1 MSTWERLGVFD
12 LETTGLDVTQ
22 SRIVTGFVGVLD
34 AGGELIESHAWIA
47 DPGIDIPAAAANVHG
62 FTTERARAEGRPA
75 AEVVSEIVDRL
86 RELFAEG
93 TPVVAYNASYDFSLL
108 HHDAIRN
115 GVVPLDFPRP
125 IVDPLVIDKQVDT
138 YRKGSRTLQAACDL
152 YGVDLGSAHDS
163 EADSVGAGRV
173 FKAIQEKFGESPEMQ
188 LSPDELHDAQINWA
202 KAQAESFAKWLAGKG
217 ETSRR
222 VGDGIWPVFRA
233 DAEGSS
239 PSMVFDD

>member
-1 MSTWERLGVFD
+1 MSSWERLGVFD

-22 SRIVTGFVGVLD
+22 SRIVTAFVGVLD
-34 AGGELIESHAWIA
+34 SSGELIESRAWIA
-47 DPGIDIPAAAANVHG
+47 DPGVEIPEAAANVHG
-62 FTTERARAEGRPA
+62 FTTERARTEGRPA
-75 AEVVSEIVDRL
+75 AEVVAEIVERL

-115 GVVPLDFPRP
+115 GVAPLDTPKP
-125 IVDPLVIDKQVDT
+125 IVDPLLIDKKVDT

-152 YGVDLGSAHDS
+152 YGIDLGAAHDS

-173 FKAIQEKFGESPEMQ
+173 FKALQVKFASAPEMQ
-188 LSPDELHDAQINWA
+188 LSPYELHEAQIVWA
-202 KAQAESFAKWLAGKG
+202 KAQAESFAKWLATKG

-222 VGDGIWPVFRA
+222 VGDGIWPVFRNDEEIPMA
-233 DAEGSS
+233 SI
-239 PSMVFDD
+239 VY

>member
-1 MSTWERLGVFD
+1 MNTWERLGVFD

-22 SRIVTGFVGVLD
+22 SRIVTAFVGVLD
-34 AGGELIESHAWIA
+34 SSGELIESRAWIA
-47 DPGIDIPAAAANVHG
+47 DPGIEIPEAAANVHG
-62 FTTERARAEGRPA
+62 FTTERARAEGRLA
-75 AEVVSEIVDRL
+75 SEVVPEIVERL

-115 GVVPLDFPRP
+115 GVTPLDTPKP

-173 FKAIQEKFGESPEMQ
+173 FKALQAKFELAPEML
-188 LSPDELHDAQINWA
+188 LSPDELHDAQIGWA
-202 KAQAESFAKWLAGKG
+202 KAQAESFAKWLATKG

-222 VGDGIWPVFRA
+222 GGDGIWPVFRN
-233 DAEGSS
+233 DEET
-239 PSMVFDD
+239 PMVNIDY

>member
-1 MSTWERLGVFD
+1 MNNWERLGVFD
-12 LETTGLDVTQ
+12 LETTGLDVTK
-22 SRIVTGFVGVLD
+22 SRIVTAFVGVLD
-34 AGGELIESHAWIA
+34 PSGELIESSAWIA
-47 DPGIDIPAAAANVHG
+47 DPGIEIPEAAANVHG

-75 AEVVSEIVDRL
+75 AEVVSEIVERL

-115 GVVPLDFPRP
+115 GVAPLDTPKP
-125 IVDPLVIDKQVDT
+125 IVDPLLIDKQVDT

-152 YGVDLGSAHDS
+152 YGIDLGSAHDS

-173 FKAIQEKFGESPEMQ
+173 FTALQAKFPSAPEML
-188 LSPDELHDAQINWA
+188 LSPDELHDAQIGWA
-202 KAQAESFAKWLAGKG
+202 KAQAESFAKWLATKG

-222 VGDGIWPVFRA
+222 VGDGIWPVFRN
-233 DAEGSS
+233 DED
-239 PSMVFDD
+239 VTIVNVVH

>member
-1 MSTWERLGVFD
+1 MSSWERLGVFD

-22 SRIVTGFVGVLD
+22 SRIVTAFVGVLD
-34 AGGELIESHAWIA
+34 PSGELIESRAWIA
-47 DPGIDIPAAAANVHG
+47 DPGIEIPEAAANVHG

-75 AEVVSEIVDRL
+75 AEVVPEIVERL

-115 GVVPLDFPRP
+115 GVAPLDTPKP
-125 IVDPLVIDKQVDT
+125 IVDPLLIDKQVDT

-173 FKAIQEKFGESPEMQ
+173 FKALQAKFPSAPEML
-188 LSPDELHDAQINWA
+188 LSPDELHDAQIGWA
-202 KAQAESFAKWLAGKG
+202 KAQAESFGKWLATKG

-222 VGDGIWPVFRA
+222 VGDGIWPVFRN
-233 DAEGSS
+233 DEEL
-239 PSMVFDD
+239 PMVSINY

>member
-1 MSTWERLGVFD
+1 MSSWERLGVFD

-22 SRIVTGFVGVLD
+22 SRIVTAFVGVLD
-34 AGGELIESHAWIA
+34 STGELIESRAWIA
-47 DPGIDIPAAAANVHG
+47 DPGVEIPEAAANVHG
-62 FTTERARAEGRPA
+62 FMTERARTEGRPA
-75 AEVVSEIVDRL
+75 AEVVAEIVERL

-115 GVVPLDFPRP
+115 GVTPLDTPKP
-125 IVDPLVIDKQVDT
+125 IVDPLLIDKKVDT

-152 YGVDLGSAHDS
+152 YGIDLGAAHDS

-173 FKAIQEKFGESPEMQ
+173 FKALQVKFASAPEMQ
-188 LSPDELHDAQINWA
+188 LSPDELHEAQIVWA
-202 KAQAESFAKWLAGKG
+202 KAQAESFAKWLATKG

-222 VGDGIWPVFRA
+222 VGDGIWPVFRN
-233 DAEGSS
+233 DEEI
-239 PSMVFDD
+239 PMVNVVY

>member
-1 MSTWERLGVFD
+1 MSSWERLGVFD

-22 SRIVTGFVGVLD
+22 SRIVTAFVGVLD
-34 AGGELIESHAWIA
+34 PSGELIESRAWIA
-47 DPGIDIPAAAANVHG
+47 DPGIEILEAAANVHG

-75 AEVVSEIVDRL
+75 AEVVPEIVERL
-86 RELFAEG
+86 GELFAEG
-93 TPVVAYNASYDFSLL
+93 TPVVAYNAAYDFSLL

-115 GVVPLDFPRP
+115 GVTPLDTPKP

-152 YGVDLGSAHDS
+152 YGVDLGAAHDS

-173 FKAIQEKFGESPEMQ
+173 FKALQVKFASAPEMQ
-188 LSPDELHDAQINWA
+188 LSPDELHEAQMVWA
-202 KAQAESFAKWLAGKG
+202 KAQAESFAKWLATKG

-222 VGDGIWPVFRA
+222 VGDGIWPVFRNDEEIPMA
-233 DAEGSS
+233 SI
-239 PSMVFDD
+239 VY

>member
-1 MSTWERLGVFD
+1 MSPWERLGVFD

-22 SRIVTGFVGVLD
+22 SRIVTAFVGVLD
-34 AGGELIESHAWIA
+34 PSGDLIESRAWIA
-47 DPGIDIPAAAANVHG
+47 DPGIEIPDAAANVHG

-75 AEVVSEIVDRL
+75 SEVVPEIVERL

-108 HHDAIRN
+108 HHDALRN
-115 GVVPLDFPRP
+115 GVTPLDNPKP
-125 IVDPLVIDKQVDT
+125 IIDPLLIDKQVDT

-173 FKAIQEKFGESPEMQ
+173 FKALQAKFPSAPEML
-188 LSPDELHDAQINWA
+188 LSPDELHDAQIGWA
-202 KAQAESFAKWLAGKG
+202 KAQAESFAKWLATKG

-222 VGDGIWPVFRA
+222 VGDGIWPVFRN
-233 DAEGSS
+233 DEEL
-239 PSMVFDD
+239 PMVSVNY